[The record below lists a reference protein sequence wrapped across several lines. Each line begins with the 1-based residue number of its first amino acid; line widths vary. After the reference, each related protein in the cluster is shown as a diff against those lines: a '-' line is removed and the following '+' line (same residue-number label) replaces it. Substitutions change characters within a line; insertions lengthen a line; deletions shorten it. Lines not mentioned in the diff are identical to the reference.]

1 MQIINAMSLRRLL
14 PASTAL
20 VLVLAAAAPSLG
32 QTPMDDP
39 LDARDAR
46 RVDRME
52 KVVRELRSIVFQG
65 RDSGKPVVV
74 QPAETDFQLQELTRR
89 VNDLEQVITRLNGQ
103 LETTSHNLD
112 VATRAL
118 TASQADVKALSD
130 RVTALEQGPAPAAG
144 PSDDG
149 GGQAAAAPTSL
160 SPADAFAQAR
170 QLMLNGDYDASERAW
185 RGFIDAYGDTSKAPE
200 ARYWYGKTL
209 SARGA
214 HADAATAYIG
224 SIRGWPTTSW
234 AGDATVELARE
245 LIALK
250 KPAEAC
256 QALGEFSKRYPK
268 ASASVKAR
276 ATAASAQAKCG

>member
-1 MQIINAMSLRRLL
+1 MITAMSLRRLI
-14 PASTAL
+14 PVSTAL
-20 VLVLAAAAPSLG
+20 VLVLAIAAPSMA
-32 QTPMDDP
+32 QTSMDDP

-46 RVDRME
+46 RLDRME

-89 VNDLEQVITRLNGQ
+89 VDDLEQVITRLNGQ

-112 VATRAL
+112 VANRAL
-118 TASQADVKALSD
+118 TASQAEVKALSD
-130 RVTALEQGPAPAAG
+130 RVAALEAGAAPAADG
-144 PSDDG
+144 TSDG
-149 GGQAAAAPTSL
+149 GGQASAAPTL
-160 SPADAFAQAR
+160 PPADAFAEAR

-224 SIRGWPTTSW
+224 SIRGWPSTSW
-234 AGDATVELARE
+234 APDATVELARE

-256 QALGEFSKRYPK
+256 QALGEFSKRYSK
-268 ASASVKAR
+268 ATASVKSR
-276 ATAASAQAKCG
+276 AAAAGAQAKCG

>member
-1 MQIINAMSLRRLL
+1 MITAMSPRRLL
-14 PASTAL
+14 PVSTAL
-20 VLVLAAAAPSLG
+20 VLVLAAAAPSLA
-32 QTPMDDP
+32 QTSMDDP

-46 RVDRME
+46 RLDRME

-89 VNDLEQVITRLNGQ
+89 VDDLEQVITRLNGQ

-112 VATRAL
+112 VASRAL
-118 TASQADVKALSD
+118 TASQAEVKALSD
-130 RVTALEQGPAPAAG
+130 RVAALEAGAAPAADG
-144 PSDDG
+144 ASDG
-149 GGQAAAAPTSL
+149 GGQASAAPAL
-160 SPADAFAQAR
+160 PPADAFAEAR

-185 RGFIDAYGDTSKAPE
+185 RGFIDAYGDTTKAPE

-224 SIRGWPTTSW
+224 SIRGWPSTSW
-234 AGDATVELARE
+234 AADATVELARE
-245 LIALK
+245 LVALK

-256 QALGEFSKRYPK
+256 QALGEFSKRYTK
-268 ASASVKAR
+268 APASVKSR
-276 ATAASAQAKCG
+276 AAAASAQAKCG